1 MIPNNENI
9 SWSLYK
15 ECDDPENCVMLNPLT
30 WRGGDQLTDV
40 RNIVEFFT
48 KDLSVSKKDITN
60 ILMYISKCG
69 SGKSATI
76 LNVSKSL
83 GRCIIVAPFK
93 NLQRQYKDDYFRGNK
108 FVLKEN
114 GEKLSVAVIM
124 GRNNFKCPFLEE
136 QYDLQQKIIEENK
149 KSESL
154 GLSPEGFVDDEIMI
168 MYKYDNTCANKALPC
183 TRHLRSIGKGRRESR
198 LSAASKCKYWV
209 PTPTSKSIID
219 EWEYNTIKGNI
230 LDHFDDSSSDS
241 DNDSDVPM
249 YNTRLNMIKK
259 MVNCSNI
266 EYYKSVGWG
275 NVGVFIRDEKD
286 KDGNDL
292 PHVCPY
298 YEQFYN
304 YPRADVIVMNSAKWD
319 LETQMGRK
327 PSVDMEVF
335 DEGDWWLDSHSLTIK
350 LSKTSINRIMPGTK
364 ELIDLKKERLSQFDE
379 QFEIIKKVMKN
390 KGNVRGIID
399 AVEYKNLFLLIRD
412 LYIRYH
418 EEFEDDDK
426 VEQKIIDINTI
437 LHYIENA
444 SISLAYDFKGV
455 DENKNVIKVHIPYPD
470 KIIENLFKHSSKNI
484 VITSGTIQ
492 EDFVL
497 TEEFGIEPK
506 TYNVGVINGRE
517 DQPGSIKMIKP
528 KAGLLKVTYTTWQS
542 LEFRMSYNMILNRIL
557 DKMKELVDNV
567 TGEPGKGK
575 IIILTP
581 AKKYA
586 EGILDRPDVHVDFAS
601 NPIRTTNADNANVD
615 DNKSSKSISTT
626 ISDYMGDNL
635 DDIRKVKPTDIDID
649 GDVLRTDK
657 QVIVSTRINRGS
669 DLRDDKCRGLIILKW
684 PMSDISDGYN
694 LSLKKRFGDRKFWRI
709 INDNAKRNAIQYTC
723 RGLRHD
729 KDYEFFA
736 SPDSSCFDR
745 IRILFSK

>member
-1 MIPNNENI
+1 MILNNENVD
-9 SWSLYK
+9 WSLY
-15 ECDDPENCVMLNPLT
+15 EESGDSNSCTILDPLT
-30 WRGGDQLTDV
+30 WKDGDQLTDV
-40 RNIVEFFT
+40 KNIVEFFT
-48 KDLSVSKKDITN
+48 EDLPTSRKDLTR

-76 LNVSKSL
+76 LNASKSL

-93 NLQRQYKDDYFRGNK
+93 NLQRQYKDDYFKGNK
-108 FVLKEN
+108 FILKKN

-154 GLSPEGFVDDEIMI
+154 GLSPEGFVDDEII
-168 MYKYDNTCANKALPC
+168 RMYKYDNTCANKVLPC

-198 LSAASKCKYWV
+198 LSAACKCKYWV
-209 PTPTSKSIID
+209 PTPTSKCIID
-219 EWEYNTIKGNI
+219 EWEYDTIEGGI
-230 LDHFDDSSSDS
+230 LDHLDDDAYNG
-241 DNDSDVPM
+241 DGVPM

-292 PHVCPY
+292 PHICPY

-327 PSVDMEVF
+327 PSVDVEVF
-335 DEGDWWLDSHSLTIK
+335 DEGDWWLDSHSLTIE
-350 LSKTSINRIMPGTK
+350 LSRASINRIMPGTK
-364 ELIDLKKERLSQFDE
+364 ELIDLKKKRLSQFDE
-379 QFEIIKKVMKN
+379 RFDIIRKTMKN
-390 KGNVRGIID
+390 QGNARGIISALED
-399 AVEYKNLFLLIRD
+399 KDLFLLIRD
-412 LYIRYH
+412 LYVKYH

-426 VEQKIIDINTI
+426 IEQKIININTI
-437 LHYIENA
+437 LRYIEKA
-444 SISLAYDFKGV
+444 SISLAYDFKGI

-470 KIIENLFKHSSKNI
+470 RILRDLFERSSKNI

-492 EDFVL
+492 ENFVL
-497 TEEFGIEPK
+497 AEEFGITSKIYE
-506 TYNVGVINGRE
+506 VGVINGRR

-557 DKMKELVDNV
+557 DKMKELVDSA

-586 EGILDRPDVHVDFAS
+586 EGILDRPDVHVDFAG
-601 NPIRTTNADNANVD
+601 NPIRTINTDNASID

-626 ISDYMGDNL
+626 IGDYMSDSL

-694 LSLKKRFGDRKFWRI
+694 LSLKERFGNRKFWRI

-729 KDYEFFA
+729 RDYEFFA
-736 SPDSSCFDR
+736 SPDSNCFGK